1 MTTPAKLLTDIS
13 LATPT
18 KQPVAM
24 PAIRPCVMPS
34 ISVMLDWSRGPHD
47 AKADMLLTD
56 CSGRGQASVFRY
68 IFYRVRGDQHC
79 AEDLTADVF
88 VRMLTK
94 LKTYVQGDQPILAWL
109 YTIAHNLIIDHYRKA
124 NSTPQLSLEEDLV
137 AGDLGHPVQAT
148 DDRLAQECLAKVL
161 KYLTEEQ
168 RQVIL
173 LKFVEDRDLGE
184 VAALLGKNERAV
196 RSLQHRALNA
206 LHRAM
211 TQERCYEL

>member
-1 MTTPAKLLTDIS
+1 VLRDETAVIERAQRGDQ
-13 LATPT
+13 A
-18 KQPVAM
+18 A
-24 PAIRPCVMPS
+24 VMR
-34 ISVMLDWSRGPHD
+34 LYERY
-47 AKADMLLTD
+47 
-56 CSGRGQASVFRY
+56 QASVFRY
-68 IFYRVRGDQHC
+68 IFYRVQGDQHC

-109 YTIAHNLIIDHYRKA
+109 YTIAHNLVIDHYRSA
-124 NSTPQLSLEEDLV
+124 NSTSHLSLEEDLV
-137 AGDLGHPVQAT
+137 AGDVGHPVQAT

-173 LKFVEDRDLGE
+173 LKFVEDRDLVE

-196 RSLQHRALNA
+196 RSLQHRALSA
-206 LHRAM
+206 LHRAL
-211 TQERCYEL
+211 TRERCYEP